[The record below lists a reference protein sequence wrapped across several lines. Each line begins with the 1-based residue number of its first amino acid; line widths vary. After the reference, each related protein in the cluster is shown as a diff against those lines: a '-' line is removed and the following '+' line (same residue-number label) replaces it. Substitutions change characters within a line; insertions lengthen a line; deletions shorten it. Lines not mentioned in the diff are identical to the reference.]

1 MTIPTRGFSAPSLS
15 PPVECAVVGG
25 GIAGCTIAFELA
37 SRGRRVLLL
46 EQGTLASAASGRN
59 TGTLLHQTEPE
70 VVQMMRAS
78 LQVYTELASSSIPF
92 HLRKH
97 EQLLLASESVSL
109 EAVRSRAEQMQTLG
123 IEVLAVSGEDLHR
136 QFPPLRP
143 DLPGGYLATDAWTL
157 EPLWA
162 TLAFAQAARE
172 AGAFLR
178 THVQVIQVVVQSG
191 RVEGLLTDQGR
202 IAVDRVILAN
212 GPWMRDLLRSVQE
225 DTGFVQGGLTT
236 GRGWL
241 VRTNQPREEIPWIIE
256 EMSWP
261 QQADLGRAVRLPTLA
276 ELATGTSARP
286 VVEAFVFA
294 PMAAGD
300 ALLGASLAPSLR
312 DAVEGMDMPA
322 RLAQRAL
329 SLAPGLATV
338 GVSNAWY
345 GLRPM
350 TVDGLPVAGSTAIEG
365 LYLHGG
371 HGSLGMQAAPA
382 TARWLAQAIVENQS
396 SPEMTWLNPARFD
409 NTA

>member
-1 MTIPTRGFSAPSLS
+1 MTLPEGAFSAGTSAR
-15 PPVECAVVGG
+15 PVEIAVVGG

-37 SRGRRVLLL
+37 SCGRRVLLL
-46 EQGTLASAASGRN
+46 EQGALASAASGRN

-78 LQVYTELASSSIPF
+78 LHVYDELASGSVHF
-92 HLRKH
+92 HLQKR
-97 EQLLLASESVSL
+97 EQLLLASEWVPL
-109 EAVRSRAEQMQTLG
+109 EAVRARAEQMRTLG
-123 IEVLAVSGEDLHR
+123 IAVEAVSGEELHR

-143 DLPGGYLATDAWTL
+143 DLPGGYVAADAWTL

-162 TLAFAQAARE
+162 TQAFAQAARE
-172 AGAFLR
+172 AGASLR
-178 THVQVIQVVVQSG
+178 TQVQVIQLVVRSG

-202 IAVDRVILAN
+202 IAADRIVLAN
-212 GPWMRDLLRSVQE
+212 GPWMSDLLRSVE
-225 DTGFVQGGLTT
+225 GKTGFVQGGLTT

-241 VRTNQPREEIPWIIE
+241 VRTSQPREEIPWIIE
-256 EMSWP
+256 EMSWLP
-261 QQADLGRAVRLPTLA
+261 QADLGRAVRLPNLA
-276 ELATGTSARP
+276 ELAAGTYARP

-312 DAVEGMDMPA
+312 DTAEGTDMPA

-329 SLAPGLATV
+329 SLAPGLATL
-338 GVSNAWY
+338 GAANAWY

-350 TVDGLPVAGSTAIEG
+350 TADGLPVAGATAIEG

-371 HGSLGMQAAPA
+371 HGSLGMQTAPA
-382 TARWLAQAIVENQS
+382 TARWLAQTMIENQPR
-396 SPEMTWLNPARFD
+396 PEMTWLSPARFA
-409 NTA
+409 NTV